1 MVKEKRTK
9 EKTSVYCKAGRNRIL
24 DSYLLT
30 QCLKTCLDTA
40 QSLIQT
46 LLQYLYV
53 YMFVHIF
60 LLSRPC
66 RSPSCPECQRHLGTT
81 ADKNFR
87 LKSTSHKMH
96 YLAVK
101 PGLAK
106 LMKHFNSQINRSK
119 VNFVKVC

>member
-1 MVKEKRTK
+1 MCAV
-9 EKTSVYCKAGRNRIL
+9 
-24 DSYLLT
+24 
-30 QCLKTCLDTA
+30 LKDMLGHSTVTHV
-40 QSLIQT
+40 T
-46 LLQYLYV
+46 VLQYSYV
-53 YMFVHIF
+53 YMFMHIF

-66 RSPSCPECQRHLGTT
+66 GSPSCPECQGHPGRI

-87 LKSTSHKMH
+87 LKRTSHKMH

-106 LMKHFNSQINRSK
+106 LMKHFNSLINRSK